1 LQIVETQA
9 ESEKIKK
16 THIVIAANKTDLP
29 TELWKVKDFKAENAK
44 LALMGEKI
52 NLSIPS
58 MGVSAKEGIN
68 IEELFTAMAELIVN
82 EKSAASTPS
91 NGTKPSAK
99 PVDGG
104 GCCRIL

>member
-1 LQIVETQA
+1 
-9 ESEKIKK
+9 
-16 THIVIAANKTDLP
+16 VIAANKTDLP
-29 TELWKVKDFKAENAK
+29 TNLWKVKDFKAENAK

-82 EKSAASTPS
+82 EKSAASKAPS

-99 PVDGG
+99 PGDGD